1 MDNLETL
8 IAEVPRPEP
17 SEALD
22 RRIELLLAESRP
34 APARRSYRRRW
45 LAGLAAAAAV
55 AIACWL
61 SSEPGVSLA
70 QMQAAVQSKPWVH
83 LTRKGLPAD
92 SPERHEIWLS
102 VPRDVIATVD
112 NEMIRYTDLRLG
124 TITQY
129 VAKRKQLVR
138 VPVGQFDAYRAQSEM
153 SFLSSIFRGEEPA
166 SQQFGHNRIVGRK
179 QRLVEEDGRK
189 WREYEIELEAGRR
202 GQKVDTDDSCRSRDQ
217 PAGGH
222 DGHCSR
228 GFDRIRL

>member
-1 MDNLETL
+1 MRFGF
-8 IAEVPRPEP
+8 PF
-17 SEALD
+17 
-22 RRIELLLAESRP
+22 
-34 APARRSYRRRW
+34 
-45 LAGLAAAAAV
+45 
-55 AIACWL
+55 
-61 SSEPGVSLA
+61 
-70 QMQAAVQSKPWVH
+70 
-83 LTRKGLPAD
+83 
-92 SPERHEIWLS
+92 
-102 VPRDVIATVD
+102 RDVIATVD